1 MQVRFDGLFGFPGG
15 LVEPEENPVD
25 GLNREMAEEIGLD
38 VGITVLFTM
47 FIYCSYMRLPL

>member
-38 VGITVLFTM
+38 VGIVVLFTM